1 MPANNIGRFGNSAV
15 GNVPGIGTEAISASL
30 IKSVTIREGVR
41 AQGGIQA
48 ANLFNHVNYEQPST
62 VFNAGGFGQVS
73 NVQSAEGS
81 GPRAIQV
88 TARVT
93 F

>member
-1 MPANNIGRFGNSAV
+1 M
-15 GNVPGIGTEAISASL
+15 
-30 IKSVTIREGVR
+30 
-41 AQGGIQA
+41 QA

-62 VFNAGGFGQVS
+62 LFNAGGFGQVS